1 MTFWLLSQL
10 KKLIKA
16 LNSGQSPEQ
25 LALGVAIGAIIGIL
39 PFNGVLTLGIGS
51 LLYFCRTNVA
61 LGLVSFSFW
70 SMVAYCLDPLM
81 DRIGLALLSSPS
93 LIGGWTFLYN
103 LPIVPYTQFN
113 NTVMLGS
120 LVMGLLLLI
129 PNYLLM
135 KWLVIQYR
143 ERWMTRLQKMK
154 IVQFIKASK
163 VVGFAARL
171 LGDS

>member
-1 MTFWLLSQL
+1 
-10 KKLIKA
+10 
-16 LNSGQSPEQ
+16 
-25 LALGVAIGAIIGIL
+25 
-39 PFNGVLTLGIGS
+39 
-51 LLYFCRTNVA
+51 
-61 LGLVSFSFW
+61 
-70 SMVAYCLDPLM
+70 
-81 DRIGLALLSSPS
+81 LALLSSPS